1 MCGFQESDG
10 TVFINPA
17 RHVWCKKDILIVL
30 NLVYCKDYQ
39 FLQGLYMYNF
49 VRGSRGAFKW
59 SGLRGLIT
67 RVKKVFQHKLLIK
80 MLFEFDPF
88 FHASNHHIKM
98 KSYQGLYRMYFFCLQ
113 IHVGLYSGLILVGG
127 GAYDRKFM
135 LLK

>member
-49 VRGSRGAFKW
+49 VRRSRGAFKL

-67 RVKKVFQHKLLIK
+67 RVKKSVSTQATGIAVLIK

-98 KSYQGLYRMYFFCLQ
+98 KSYRGLYRMYFFCLQ
-113 IHVGLYSGLILVGG
+113 IHVGLYSGLISGG
-127 GAYDRKFM
+127 WG
-135 LLK
+135 L